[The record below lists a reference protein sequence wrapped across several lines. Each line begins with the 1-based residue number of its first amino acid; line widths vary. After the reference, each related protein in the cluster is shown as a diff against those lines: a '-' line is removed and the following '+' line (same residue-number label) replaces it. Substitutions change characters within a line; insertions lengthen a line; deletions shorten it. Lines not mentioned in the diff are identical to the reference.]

1 MSRPTSQHRL
11 SVGSSSLSVPTRH
24 PYNRTPSHS
33 GSLGTVTGNPRIGR
47 RKSSTFSPAVNAA
60 AIEAAVENGVADG
73 SIAVNR
79 RSSMSKAALSAL
91 NEGSYPSI
99 PSSLPQGVSV
109 PERSASSAIVDGPPL
124 SSYSDKAKPK
134 SRRASDGTRLTKKER
149 AATGDLKCDQC
160 GKAYKHGSCLTKHL
174 WEHTPEWQYT
184 SKLLIS
190 KHQQVQLLEAAS
202 VLVAMNQDPVS
213 TNDSDNS
220 SSPAASGSSDMHDED
235 VSSAETTPPPQAESS
250 YRDSKRYSNTSS
262 AYSRSYQS
270 VFSSGSAPSHEQ
282 GFSHQ
287 RQWSASSNNRP
298 FTANSS
304 IADSYRDEDP
314 QDLAAAVGLLSCSYG
329 TPRTNPTGMPSDVPP
344 VPPLPAKYAS
354 HNYTS
359 YTRQND
365 VNMDDDESSEDERQ
379 RPDRIDE
386 VDEGVFGKMD

>member
-11 SVGSSSLSVPTRH
+11 SVGASSLPARNPSSRPH
-24 PYNRTPSHS
+24 SHS
-33 GSLGTVTGNPRIGR
+33 TSLGTVTGNPRVSR
-47 RKSSTFSPAVNAA
+47 RKSSNFTPAAHAA

-73 SIAVNR
+73 SIAVNNR
-79 RSSMSKAALSAL
+79 RSSMSIAALGAL
-91 NEGSYPSI
+91 SDGSYPPV
-99 PSSLPQGVSV
+99 PSSLPHGVSV
-109 PERSASSAIVDGPPL
+109 PERSTDSAIVDGPPL
-124 SSYSDKAKPK
+124 SSYADKAKLK
-134 SRRASDGTRLTKKER
+134 ARRASDGTRLTKKEK

-202 VLVAMNQDPVS
+202 VLVAMNQDPAS

-220 SSPAASGSSDMHDED
+220 SSPAASGSSDMRNDD
-235 VSSAETTPPPQAESS
+235 VSSAETTPPPQTDNSF
-250 YRDSKRYSNTSS
+250 RDSKRYSNTSS

-270 VFSSGSAPSHEQ
+270 VFSSESAPSHEH

-287 RQWSASSNNRP
+287 RQWSTSSNNRP
-298 FTANSS
+298 LTANS
-304 IADSYRDEDP
+304 IAESYRDEDP

-329 TPRTNPTGMPSDVPP
+329 TPKTGPTGMPSDVPP

-354 HNYTS
+354 YKRASQHGH
-359 YTRQND
+359 QD
-365 VNMDDDESSEDERQ
+365 VDMDADESSD
-379 RPDRIDE
+379 DRIDE
-386 VDEGVFGKMD
+386 VDEGIFGKMD